1 MDNVLTVKFSDKE
14 FEQLNNYAKTIK
26 KNLSDTVKNLVLDML
41 DDSFLYDK
49 EIVESIKIAEKGK
62 SYTFEEA
69 KKLVGV

>member
-26 KNLSDTVKNLVLDML
+26 KNLPDTVKNLVLDML

-49 EIVESIKIAEKGK
+49 EIVE
-62 SYTFEEA
+62 
-69 KKLVGV
+69 